1 MTTAINWA
9 NIDLKSNYQCSLNL
23 LDPYNFDTLL
33 LEVHCNLPVINR
45 ETVKAQAME
54 SIKAKYQTAIEI
66 LNDNLDNITAF
77 AQKERAKP

>member
-1 MTTAINWA
+1 MNWN
-9 NIDLKSNYQCSLNL
+9 NIDLNSPSESGANM

-45 ETVKAQAME
+45 DTVKAQAME
-54 SIKAKYQTAIEI
+54 SIRSKYNTAIEI
-66 LNDNLDNITAF
+66 LNSNLDNITAY